1 MQPEGFDLWQ
11 HHEAYAMLLSA
22 IAFAHL
28 DEEERAQ
35 VVALLHQSSDPF
47 AHAQLLGV
55 NATVSQFIGMY
66 GRRER
71 SRSLF
76 RAFFRDV
83 DVLLAPVTITPAFP
97 HSSDQVPLLESARS
111 R

>member
-1 MQPEGFDLWQ
+1 
-11 HHEAYAMLLSA
+11 
-22 IAFAHL
+22 
-28 DEEERAQ
+28 ERAQ
-35 VVALLHQSSDPF
+35 VVALLHRASDPF
-47 AHAQLLGV
+47 AHAQLLGG
-55 NATVSQFIGMY
+55 NATVAQFIGMY

-97 HSSDQVPLLESARS
+97 HSSDQVPLGERTLQVNGAAVPYLYLPIYAGVAAYSGLPATAFPW
-111 R
+111 